1 MNKDAGVTR
10 RDYLG
15 GVLLGAGSA
24 LLAGLTPRELLA
36 AKAGVQ
42 LPPIDR
48 AAARRFDGPSG
59 VGDYQG
65 VNGNTWDVLSRAHWI
80 RDGYFDEVDYGA
92 LPVEEDGYDVIMVG
106 GGASSLGAAYL
117 LDRESSLKGLILE
130 NHRVPGGEARQNE
143 FEVDGHRIF
152 GPQGSNL
159 VVLPTEPGQV
169 ALGDDLL
176 YDEFTDIGMPL
187 RYGLEELQGT
197 DKALEFDVSNYI
209 YLWLAIVSDSI
220 GYYSAPS
227 AANRRPEPVRNPWMK
242 DLEGLG
248 LPEAVR
254 QDFIRWQW
262 RLTLDRERDDSLEP
276 WLDRMSYEQLLVD
289 VHGLSP
295 AIARFA
301 DPLVASAVG
310 AGSGTCSALVA
321 TKLMEMPGA
330 ALAGET
336 NPDVQADPAFRSLPA
351 VVRGF
356 NVGCFPGG
364 NSFPYRYFAKHVWP
378 EGIAGGKNPEDV
390 LAGRFNSERLDHRD
404 NRLRLRTG
412 ATVIDVRHLP
422 GSNGKRVRVVYERDG
437 ELHAAVG
444 RSAIVCAGAWVSRSI
459 LGDAPAHIHN
469 ALEAFVHVP
478 YLVANVALTNWRF
491 LERLGITAAVYQ
503 GGEFGFTC
511 NIRQPM
517 QVGGYRA
524 PLHPDK
530 PIVLTFYASLV
541 KPELPAKVQGEL
553 LRWEMF
559 STAYADYE
567 RRIRRQMTRLFDA
580 GGFDPDRDIAGITLN
595 RWGHAYNVPQ
605 PGFFYP
611 ADGGRSPSDQL
622 RAGYGRIFFA
632 HSELRGLQAFAGA
645 NAEGY
650 RAARQ
655 VMAL

>member
-1 MNKDAGVTR
+1 MRKRRGITR

-15 GVLLGAGSA
+15 GTLLGTGAA
-24 LLAGLTPRELLA
+24 LLGGLTPRELLA
-36 AKAGVQ
+36 AQAGVR
-42 LPPIDR
+42 LPAINR
-48 AAARRFDGPSG
+48 AAAERFDGPSG

-65 VNGNTWDVLSRAHWI
+65 VNGNTWEVLTRAHWL
-80 RDGYFDEVDYGA
+80 RDGWFDAVDYAA
-92 LPVEEDGYDVIMVG
+92 LPVEEDGYDVIMIG
-106 GGASSLGAAYL
+106 GGAASLGAAYL
-117 LDRESSLKGLILE
+117 LNRESSLTGLILE

-176 YDEFTDIGMPL
+176 YDEFNDIGMPL
-187 RYGLEELQGT
+187 KYGLTELQGSE
-197 DKALEFDVSNYI
+197 KALEFDVSNYI
-209 YLWLAIVSDSI
+209 YLWLATVSDSI
-220 GYYSAPS
+220 GYYAAPS
-227 AANRRPEPVRNPWMK
+227 ATEPRPGPVRNPWMK
-242 DLEGLG
+242 GLEGLG
-248 LPEAVR
+248 WPDDVR
-254 QDFIRWQW
+254 QDFLRWHW
-262 RLTLDRERDDSLEP
+262 RLTLDRERDDGLEP

-295 AIARFA
+295 AIARFC
-301 DPLVASAVG
+301 DPLIASAVG

-321 TKLMEMPGA
+321 TNQMEMPGA
-330 ALAGET
+330 ALTGET
-336 NPDVQADPAFRSLPA
+336 DPEVQGDPAYRSLPA

-364 NSFPYRYFAKHVWP
+364 NSFPYRYFAKHIWP
-378 EGIAGGKNPEDV
+378 QGIAGGRNPQDV
-390 LAGRFNSERLDHRD
+390 LAGRFDFGRLDHAD
-404 NRLRLRTG
+404 NRLRLRTA

-422 GSNGKRVRVVYERDG
+422 GSNGKRVRVIYERGG
-437 ELHAAVG
+437 ELHAAVAK
-444 RSAIVCAGAWVSRSI
+444 SAIVCAGGWVSRNI
-459 LGDAPAHIHN
+459 LGDAPAHVHA
-469 ALEAFVHVP
+469 ALDAFVHVP

-517 QVGGYRA
+517 QVGDYRA

-530 PIVLTFYASLV
+530 PIVLTFYNSLV

-559 STAYADYE
+559 STSYADYE
-567 RRIRRQMTRLFDA
+567 RRIRRQMTTLFDA
-580 GGFDPDRDIAGITLN
+580 GGFDPERDIAGITLN

-605 PGFFYP
+605 PGFFHP
-611 ADGGRSPSDQL
+611 ANGEASPSDVL

-655 VMAL
+655 VIAL